1 MAVQVTKEF
10 HRLGRFLND
19 IVVKTV
25 FGGVPLKKNMEMLK
39 GGCDILIGTPGRI
52 ADLVRHNAI
61 SVKDL
66 RYFVV
71 DECDLQIGTIRR
83 RGGGLF
89 PREPQGHPGGVPEDA
104 HRQAGDDVHGDAACG
119 REDGVSQVHAERG
132 SPHLLTRSRSA
143 SRSTTRS

>member
-19 IVVKTV
+19 VVIKTV

-39 GGCDILIGTPGRI
+39 GGCDILVGTPGRI
-52 ADLVRHNAI
+52 ADLVRHNAV

-83 RGGGLF
+83 RDGSVS

-104 HRQAGDDVHGDAACG
+104 LRQAGDDVHGDAARG
-119 REDGVSQVHAERG
+119 RQVGVSQVHAERA
-132 SPHLLTRSRSA
+132 SPSLLTRSLSA
-143 SRSTTRS
+143 SKSTTRS